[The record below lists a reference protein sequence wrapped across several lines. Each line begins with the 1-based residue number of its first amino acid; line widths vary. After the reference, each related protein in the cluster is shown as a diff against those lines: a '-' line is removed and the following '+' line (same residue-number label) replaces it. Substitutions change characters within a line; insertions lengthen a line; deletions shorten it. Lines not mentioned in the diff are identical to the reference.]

1 MCSCRGPSTCKQGRR
16 LYKRCSCKQWPC
28 TYTAPCVARTCWEES
43 QTHIAAPLWQ
53 RRSTHPARAL
63 MYAAN
68 APRRGRSCTDQQHHT
83 PPQHRQQN
91 AQHHPHTYDQTAR
104 RHPGHMQHTPTQPRS
119 DTQPPTLEAVQH
131 PQPHTIRPP
140 DSTKARPTTTPDR
153 LFVFLCP
160 RSGAPTT
167 RPRREELYR
176 ILARLHNAQ
185 QERTQTAHS
194 TPRNARK
201 HRHTVRAGSCAHAR
215 RQIRQGSTGRRRS
228 AAHRKP
234 MPQQTGTPCTRFCAG
249 TPPADTIRRARHSH
263 PDPPQQFRRAV
274 LSGHAAGHP
283 AQGTL

>member
-1 MCSCRGPSTCKQGRR
+1 MQG
-16 LYKRCSCKQWPC
+16 LFLWEM
-28 TYTAPCVARTCWEES
+28 TVYTAAPPAN
-43 QTHIAAPLWQ
+43 AGNFPLWPH
-53 RRSTHPARAL
+53 SKFCFSAWFLAFFAL
-63 MYAAN
+63 
-68 APRRGRSCTDQQHHT
+68 Q
-83 PPQHRQQN
+83 
-91 AQHHPHTYDQTAR
+91 
-104 RHPGHMQHTPTQPRS
+104 
-119 DTQPPTLEAVQH
+119 VV
-131 PQPHTIRPP
+131 
-140 DSTKARPTTTPDR
+140 
-153 LFVFLCP
+153 FVFVPLARFWDFRKCFHAHKWAGACFSLYDIGQAGATSHPLSDCAP
-160 RSGAPTT
+160 RSGRDT
-167 RPRREELYR
+167 RTACPRWKPYSAPRREELYR

-249 TPPADTIRRARHSH
+249 TPPADTIRRARPPH